1 MTENRFT
8 HSMPFGAQLLAG
20 GSVRF
25 RLWAPGVAEMTLEID
40 GSTRLPMVREEDGW
54 FTLATHEAAAGSAY
68 RFILPDGLA
77 VPDPVSRWQPDGVHG
92 PSRVVDP
99 ASYAWTASA
108 WRGRPWH
115 ETVLYEL
122 HVGTFTPEGT
132 YRAAIERL
140 DHLAAAGIT
149 AVELMPLAE
158 CPGGRNWGYDGVQ
171 LFAPRS
177 AYGTPDDLKALIDA
191 AHGRGLMVF
200 LDVVYNHFG
209 PDGNYL
215 HAYAPG
221 FFTERHKTPWG
232 AAINFDGAHARPVRD
247 FMIHNALY
255 WLEEYRIDGLR
266 LDAVH
271 AIIDDSSPHI
281 LEELARRVR
290 DRVGRDRHV
299 HLVLENEHN
308 AARLL
313 SRDGGEPRFHTAQW
327 NDDYH
332 HAAHVLATGESGG
345 YYSDFAADPIAGL
358 CRALAE
364 GFIYQ
369 GGPSALRGGER
380 RGEVSRHLPPP
391 AFVNFLQNHDQIG
404 NRAFGE
410 RLTVLAPPDRVEAL
424 LTITLLA
431 PAIPLLFM
439 GEEWG
444 ETNPFAFFTDFD
456 GDLAGAVREGRRR
469 EFAAFPEFADPERR
483 ARIPDPNAV
492 ETAVRSRID
501 WGKVTQE
508 PFASRL
514 ALVRRLLRLRAE
526 RIVPLLPGAG
536 GGEVLWREGAGFSI
550 AWTLA
555 GGARLTLAAHLGDGA
570 VTPPA
575 LPPGEVLVGGK
586 AIGRLSG
593 WTARWFLQS

>member
-1 MTENRFT
+1 MTQNRSF
-8 HSMPFGAQLLAG
+8 HAMPFGAAVQPDGTVL
-20 GSVRF
+20 F
-25 RLWAPGVAEMTLEID
+25 RLWAPGAGKVALELD
-40 GSTRLPMVREEDGW
+40 GGLRLSMMREDGGW
-54 FTLATHEAAAGSAY
+54 FALATGQAKAGDGY
-68 RFILPDGLA
+68 RFVLPDGLA
-77 VPDPVSRWQPDGVHG
+77 VPDPASRWQPDGVHG

-99 ASYAWTASA
+99 ASYAWTVNE

-115 ETVLYEL
+115 ETVLSEL

-132 YRAAIERL
+132 YRAAIGRL
-140 DHLAAAGIT
+140 DHLVETGIT

-171 LFAPRS
+171 LFAPEG

-191 AHGRGLMVF
+191 AHARGLMVF

-232 AAINFDGAHARPVRD
+232 AAINFDGARSRPVRD

-290 DRVGRDRHV
+290 DGAGRDRHV
-299 HLVLENEHN
+299 HLVLENEAN
-308 AARLL
+308 SARFLA
-313 SRDGGEPRFHTAQW
+313 RAGGEPRLHTAQW

-345 YYSDFAADPIAGL
+345 YYIDFAGDPVAGL

-369 GGPSALRGGER
+369 GDPSRLRGGER

-410 RLTVLAPPDRVEAL
+410 RLTVLAPPERVEAL
-424 LTITLLA
+424 LTVTLLA
-431 PAIPLLFM
+431 PSVPMLFM

-456 GDLAGAVREGRRR
+456 GDLADAVREGRRR

-483 ARIPDPNAV
+483 ARIPDPNAA
-492 ETAVRSRID
+492 ETFARSRID
-501 WGKVTQE
+501 WDKVTQE

-526 RIVPLLPGAG
+526 RIAPLLPGAG
-536 GGEVLWREGAGFSI
+536 GGKVLWREGTGFSI

-555 GGARLTLAAHLGDGA
+555 GGARLTLAANLGDDA
-570 VTPPA
+570 VTLPHPPS
-575 LPPGEVLVGGK
+575 GEVLTGGK
-586 AIGRLSG
+586 AIDRLSG